1 MQGVSLSPE
10 AERIFQVAD
19 TLCYRLGLAI
29 VTPEHVLA
37 AALIIL
43 SETGVTGLPSA
54 EALIEATVTVHGSSD
69 EPLANDVM
77 WGSAA
82 RDALSATVRDAAA
95 SGTAIIDPRAFVLG
109 VLNSGHAN
117 PGFLA
122 AAGTTGEGIRAALN
136 G

>member
-19 TLCYRLGLAI
+19 TLCFRLGLAI

-54 EALIEATVTVHGSSD
+54 EALIEAAVAVHGSSD

-77 WGSAA
+77 WGP
-82 RDALSATVRDAAA
+82 
-95 SGTAIIDPRAFVLG
+95 PRATRSARLCATPRQQALRPSTRVPLPWECLIPVTFI
-109 VLNSGHAN
+109 
-117 PGFLA
+117 PGSWPVPA
-122 AAGTTGEGIRAALN
+122 PRGKRYGPR
-136 G
+136 